1 MYPPEVV
8 AASSDPLAEEVTELQ
23 ARTPAEDR
31 CVQVAPES
39 ADV

>member
-8 AASSDPLAEEVTELQ
+8 AASRDPFAEEVMEFQ
-23 ARTPAEDR
+23 EREPAEDR